1 MRVVGVTGTIGS
13 GKSAVLGLLAAR
25 GARTVDAD
33 ALVHR
38 LYDTDP
44 DLQRLLSER
53 FGPHVVVTGRVD
65 RAALRRALSTPQALA
80 DLEAIVHPAVQRAR
94 DDLIAEAARQ
104 GQAVFALEAIKLVES
119 GAADRCDELW
129 IVVVPPAVQLA
140 RLAARGLDEAEV
152 RRRLAWQG
160 DVASW
165 TDAFLEQ
172 SVRLGRPRPVLILD
186 NGGTPA
192 QTESQLDRLW
202 EGLTERSALT

>member
-13 GKSAVLGLLAAR
+13 GKSAVLGWLAAR

-33 ALVHR
+33 ALVHQ
-38 LYDTDP
+38 LYETDP
-44 DLQRLLSER
+44 AVQNLLSGR
-53 FGPHVVVTGRVD
+53 FGPDVLSAGKVD
-65 RAALRRALSTPQALA
+65 RAALRRSLSTPEALA

-94 DDLIAEAARQ
+94 DALIEEAARQ
-104 GQAVFALEAIKLVES
+104 GEAVFALEAIKLVES
-119 GAADRCDELW
+119 GASDRCDELW

-152 RRRLAWQG
+152 RQRLAWQG

-165 TDAFLEQ
+165 TEAFLEQ
-172 SVRLGRPRPVLILD
+172 SARLARSRPVMILD

-192 QTESQLDRLW
+192 QTEAQVTRLW
-202 EGLTERSALT
+202 EGIIA

>member
-1 MRVVGVTGTIGS
+1 VTGTIGS

-33 ALVHR
+33 ALVHE
-38 LYDTDP
+38 LYESDP

-53 FGPHVVVTGRVD
+53 FGPDVVVAGRVD
-65 RAALRRALSTPQALA
+65 RAALGRALSAPPALA

-94 DDLIAEAARQ
+94 DALLAEAARQ
-104 GQAVFALEAIKLVES
+104 GEAAFALEAIKLVES

-129 IVVVPPAVQLA
+129 IVVVPPAVQFA

-172 SVRLGRPRPVLILD
+172 SARLGRPRPVVILD

-192 QTESQLDRLW
+192 QTDAQVERLW
-202 EGLTERSALT
+202 LGIHSRP

>member
-33 ALVHR
+33 ALVHQ
-38 LYDTDP
+38 LYESDA
-44 DLQRLLSER
+44 DLQRRLSER
-53 FGPHVVVTGRVD
+53 FGPDVLSAGRVD
-65 RAALRRALSTPQALA
+65 RAALRRALSAPEALA
-80 DLEAIVHPAVQRAR
+80 GLEAIVHPAVQGAR
-94 DDLIAEAARQ
+94 DALIGEAARQ

-119 GAADRCDELW
+119 GASDRCDELW

-160 DVASW
+160 TPASW
-165 TDAFLEQ
+165 TKAFLEQ
-172 SVRLGRPRPVLILD
+172 SARLGRPRPVVILD

-192 QTESQLDRLW
+192 QTEAQVARLW
-202 EGLTERSALT
+202 SGILSSP